1 MNLIGKPPINPVLFY
16 SGKTAGYAL
25 WVLPLI
31 ARLVPGAVPVWS
43 SGWNQVAAY
52 ALIGIAAVI
61 IIASAVTLGD
71 ATRLGIPDENTVL
84 KHTGIY
90 RFSRNPMYVG
100 FNLLTIA
107 AMVYSLH
114 PVIIAAGVYSIIV
127 YHLIICGEERFLES
141 RFGDAYR
148 AYCATVRRYF

>member
-1 MNLIGKPPINPVLFY
+1 
-16 SGKTAGYAL
+16 
-25 WVLPLI
+25 
-31 ARLVPGAVPVWS
+31 VPVWS
-43 SGWNQVAAY
+43 SGWNQIVAY
-52 ALIGIAAVI
+52 ALICIAALL

-71 ATRLGIPDENTVL
+71 ATRLGIPDEKTVL
-84 KHTGIY
+84 KHSGIY

-114 PVIIAAGVYSIIV
+114 PVILAIGIYSIFV
-127 YHLIICGEERFLES
+127 YHLIIRGEERFLQA

-148 AYCATVRRYF
+148 AYCAKVRRYI